1 MQAPLVAAGVLS
13 LVASAAAF
21 IALPPIAPSSVQVAV
36 PAQPDKLAELEA
48 PGVHVPV
55 THNDPADAAAAAPV
69 WGRKEMI
76 AVARRDPALLLMM
89 ASAFL
94 AALGNQVYSVRIDCI
109 ARPSF
114 QLTQTLCV

>member
-1 MQAPLVAAGVLS
+1 
-13 LVASAAAF
+13 
-21 IALPPIAPSSVQVAV
+21 V